1 SQVRLAFRGGSMTKL
16 VPIKENE
23 FAAGVDSVSFVMDG
37 DAIASF
43 TLTEGEKSM
52 TFKPAAEE
60 PKPVAPPKKAEADEE
75 EPAAEPENAP
85 PYEPTVA
92 DLAVSSANWPNF
104 RGIESRGVAD
114 GQHPPTTWDGPE
126 NKNVLWRTP
135 IPGLGNS
142 CPVIWGDKLFVTS
155 AVNESADNDVRIGQY
170 GDVASVEDNSEHDF
184 VVFCLN
190 KKTGEVL
197 WRQTA
202 CSAKPAVKR
211 HSKSSHA
218 NPTVATDGKHVIA
231 FFGSEGLYCYDMDG
245 NQKWKLDLGL
255 LDSGWFFNA
264 AYQWGFGSSP
274 IIFEDNVI
282 VQCDIQKDSFIA
294 AFRLSD
300 GTEVWR
306 TKRDEIPTWP
316 TPNVHRFGDMPML
329 ITHGTRAARG
339 YDARDGALL
348 WSLKGHSEIVVP
360 TPFVAH
366 DLIFVASGYSPVQ
379 PIVAIKP
386 TMRGEIDLP
395 GVQKDDGTTTP
406 EANEQ
411 LAWSLNRGGPYM
423 PTPIAYGDFLY
434 CCSNTGILACYRATT
449 GEEVYKERVKVGG
462 AASFT
467 ASPIAADGHL
477 YLTAEDG
484 RVAVVRAGEK
494 YKLVSV
500 NPCGTNVLS
509 TPAISAGT
517 FFARTLTEI
526 VAFGEKE

>member
-1 SQVRLAFRGGSMTKL
+1 
-16 VPIKENE
+16 
-23 FAAGVDSVSFVMDG
+23 
-37 DAIASF
+37 
-43 TLTEGEKSM
+43 
-52 TFKPAAEE
+52 
-60 PKPVAPPKKAEADEE
+60 
-75 EPAAEPENAP
+75 
-85 PYEPTVA
+85 
-92 DLAVSSANWPNF
+92 
-104 RGIESRGVAD
+104 
-114 GQHPPTTWDGPE
+114 
-126 NKNVLWRTP
+126 
-135 IPGLGNS
+135 
-142 CPVIWGDKLFVTS
+142 
-155 AVNESADNDVRIGQY
+155 
-170 GDVASVEDNSEHDF
+170 
-184 VVFCLN
+184 
-190 KKTGEVL
+190 
-197 WRQTA
+197 
-202 CSAKPAVKR
+202 VKR

-218 NPTVATDGKHVIA
+218 NPSIATDGKHVVA
-231 FFGSEGLYCYDMDG
+231 FFGSEGLYCYDMEG

-274 IIFEDNVI
+274 IIFEDKVI